1 MVSHYISWSFIHSL
15 TDDSFI
21 SDFFKIGGFCII
33 LPCLNSKYAE
43 VRSETALLVGELS
56 QNNEFC
62 QQHLLELNI
71 LPRLI
76 ELMSDEALVS
86 SHAFHAIS
94 CMVRSYEPGMKAFI
108 EMGGLECLLGLIQSA
123 DREKLIIKSM
133 FLINSFAQDSPSV
146 RDALVEM
153 NAIERIVATL
163 EPKDE
168 YSTRL
173 EQTLAALT
181 SLIESDK
188 AISRCRDKTLNL
200 KEKLDQIISMGGDKE
215 ECQVSLH
222 RSKFTRIVR

>member
-1 MVSHYISWSFIHSL
+1 
-15 TDDSFI
+15 
-21 SDFFKIGGFCII
+21 
-33 LPCLNSKYAE
+33 
-43 VRSETALLVGELS
+43 
-56 QNNEFC
+56 
-62 QQHLLELNI
+62 
-71 LPRLI
+71 
-76 ELMSDEALVS
+76 
-86 SHAFHAIS
+86 
-94 CMVRSYEPGMKAFI
+94 MVRSYEPGMKAFI

-181 SLIESDK
+181 SLIESDE
-188 AISRCRDKTLNL
+188 AISRCRDKTINM